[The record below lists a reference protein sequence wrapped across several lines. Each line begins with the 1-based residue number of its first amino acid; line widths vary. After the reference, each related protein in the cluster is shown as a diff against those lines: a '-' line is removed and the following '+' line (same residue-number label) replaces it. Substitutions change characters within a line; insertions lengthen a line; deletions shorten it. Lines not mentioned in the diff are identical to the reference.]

1 MFLCATNVRTGK
13 VKVFK
18 SDELSTDHVL
28 ASTCL
33 PLLMRPIEI
42 DGEVYWDGGYSG
54 NPAVF
59 PLVYECAARDIV
71 MVHLTPA
78 ERPEIPTTSHG
89 IMNRMQ
95 EIGFN
100 AALIR
105 EMRAVA
111 FVNKR
116 IDEGRMD
123 GGKVMLIHVIE
134 AEDVIREFPG
144 SSRLNNNWEFLCHLH
159 EVGRARADKW
169 LATNFEHLGNKS
181 TVDLE
186 AKYF

>member
-1 MFLCATNVRTGK
+1 
-13 VKVFK
+13 
-18 SDELSTDHVL
+18 
-28 ASTCL
+28 
-33 PLLMRPIEI
+33 
-42 DGEVYWDGGYSG
+42 
-54 NPAVF
+54 
-59 PLVYECAARDIV
+59 
-71 MVHLTPA
+71 
-78 ERPEIPTTSHG
+78 
-89 IMNRMQ
+89 MQ

-123 GGKVMLIHVIE
+123 GGKLMLIHVIE

-169 LATNFEHLGNKS
+169 LATNFDHLGNK
-181 TVDLE
+181 
-186 AKYF
+186 